1 MFMLKKK
8 PTSSDL
14 DSPTSQRDRLVFEMT
29 ESVKEMVCSFRS
41 IKPGGKLNQEYQD
54 IAKRAISR
62 LHQRVREHNEF
73 GSYDY
78 FNFHKPPHDK
88 LSQFENETLYN
99 LGHITLPK
107 LKEDLKLLSIATG
120 PTRSQDGTIA
130 WYDEV
135 VDTLAGIDEHLV
147 ELDDSIRKIGHS
159 PDAGPGPRDKDSKIQ
174 NFTLYTAEQTRCRI
188 KGLLRK
194 FSDILSAC
202 GKFFDDS
209 RFSDPS
215 IDKSLVIP
223 KAEKFTRLT
232 AMTTEN
238 IDDIVKWLE
247 NSLLDAAR
255 EEWRHA
261 VKHIGAHVQ
270 PFREISNARSHTCT
284 CRVFEGVWDES
295 GSDDEM
301 PFFNQSDESQSDD
314 DEIVPSME
322 SVNTQNVVLKL
333 CRIYFEKLSRPANRQ
348 PLVSVGPLI
357 RVQKL
362 KLLLHYTHEANG
374 DIVEF
379 LGVFQDPERQR
390 EALEK
395 ATIYLIGGF
404 VRISRGLWKYW
415 GGLLETKD
423 PRVNQ
428 AAIEEARHW
437 LDFWFS
443 QFFLAT
449 ATAMGSPGYYKGSWL
464 PLADGKYFDEEF
476 YDNENSHFTFQNG
489 WADSLTGTESDEM
502 LEFERQ
508 SRDKRHG
515 NLVGGYDGGFKFES
529 NYDRHL
535 NDSD

>member
-1 MFMLKKK
+1 MDVYVEKK
-8 PTSSDL
+8 PTSSVL

-147 ELDDSIRKIGHS
+147 ELDDSIRKIGHI

-174 NFTLYTAEQTRCRI
+174 NFTLYTAEQTRCKI

-295 GSDDEM
+295 ESDDDM
-301 PFFNQSDESQSDD
+301 PFFTQSDELQSND

-362 KLLLHYTHEANG
+362 KLLLYYTHGANG
-374 DIVEF
+374 DIEEF
-379 LGVFQDPERQR
+379 LGVFRDPERQL

-428 AAIEEARHW
+428 DAIEEARHW
-437 LDFWFS
+437 LDLWFS

-449 ATAMGSPGYYKGSWL
+449 ATAMY
-464 PLADGKYFDEEF
+464 
-476 YDNENSHFTFQNG
+476 
-489 WADSLTGTESDEM
+489 
-502 LEFERQ
+502 
-508 SRDKRHG
+508 
-515 NLVGGYDGGFKFES
+515 
-529 NYDRHL
+529 
-535 NDSD
+535 